1 MNSFHQP
8 SGSSEPS
15 PSSPLPT
22 PRPIGES
29 TTETP
34 KLPLSQ
40 KSKDGLIRM
49 LLQNATPT
57 PPPPSPSV
65 SMGPPATN
73 LPPIPKWPTSPMTP
87 GGSPGAISSAPLCSP
102 RLATPTITSATAQ
115 LSQTSSAI
123 FAVDV
128 TTEDQNPSFIHQIS
142 GSVSC
147 ISESKANNETSTLQ
161 TIITFYVDVEAKPC
175 RMCYVRYHIN

>member
-1 MNSFHQP
+1 MNSFPQP
-8 SGSSEPS
+8 EPS

-22 PRPIGES
+22 PRSMGENV
-29 TTETP
+29 TETP

-57 PPPPSPSV
+57 PPPPSASV
-65 SMGPPATN
+65 PMGPPASN

-87 GGSPGAISSAPLCSP
+87 SASPGVVSSTPHCSP
-102 RLATPTITSATAQ
+102 RLSTSTTTSATAQ
-115 LSQTSSAI
+115 LSQSSSAI

-147 ISESKANNETSTLQ
+147 IFAQMQMN
-161 TIITFYVDVEAKPC
+161 
-175 RMCYVRYHIN
+175 RR

>member
-1 MNSFHQP
+1 MNSFSQP
-8 SGSSEPS
+8 SGSGEPA

-22 PRPIGES
+22 PRSLSES
-29 TTETP
+29 STETP

-57 PPPPSPSV
+57 PPPPSSSV

-73 LPPIPKWPTSPMTP
+73 LPPIPKWPTSPVTS
-87 GGSPGAISSAPLCSP
+87 GASPGAVSSTPLCSP
-102 RLATPTITSATAQ
+102 RLATPTTTPATAQ
-115 LSQTSSAI
+115 LSQTSI

-128 TTEDQNPSFIHQIS
+128 TTDDHNPSFIHQIS

-147 ISESKANNETSTLQ
+147 ISG
-161 TIITFYVDVEAKPC
+161 
-175 RMCYVRYHIN
+175 